1 MRSIGGSFIF
11 AYSSYNLNF
20 GIVHFLSCFHWLRRQ
35 TYDLPL
41 MINDLKKQILD
52 KAVQYFPEVQEIR
65 HHIHANPELSFHEHG
80 TSAFVA
86 DKLKGMGVAC
96 QQGIAGTGVVAL
108 ISGKNPDKRCIA
120 LRADMDA
127 LPIME
132 ANDVPYRS
140 RNDGVMHACG
150 HDVHTSCLLGAAH
163 ILQDLRDSF
172 EGTVKLIFQPGE
184 EKHPGGASI
193 MIKEGVLE
201 NPKPEAIFALHVFPH
216 LKTGETGFRAG
227 QYMASADEIYITI
240 QGRGGHA
247 ALPHQTVDPIA
258 ISALVITGLQQII
271 SRKGNPLIP
280 SVLTFGK
287 IQGGF
292 TTNVIPDKVEIL
304 GTFRTMDGQ
313 WRYEAHRWI
322 KEFTEQTC
330 AAYGAVALVEIPAGY
345 PSLFN
350 DPALTAKAEAW
361 AKEYVGET
369 NVHELEMRMAGEDF
383 SFYTHHVPGCFF
395 RIGTSPDG
403 KQFTAPVHNSHFDID
418 EESMKTGMGMMAW
431 CAVNAL
437 A

>member
-1 MRSIGGSFIF
+1 MT
-11 AYSSYNLNF
+11 
-20 GIVHFLSCFHWLRRQ
+20 H
-35 TYDLPL
+35 DLL
-41 MINDLKKQILD
+41 TQI
-52 KAVQYFPEVQEIR
+52 KAKAQEYFKEVQAIR
-65 HHIHANPELSFHEHG
+65 HHIHANPELSFHEYK
-80 TSAFVA
+80 TSAFVSE
-86 DKLKGMGVAC
+86 KLTSWGITHKT
-96 QQGIAGTGVVAL
+96 GIAGTGIVAL
-108 ISGKNPDKRCIA
+108 IEGKNPGKRCIA

-127 LPIME
+127 LPILE
-132 ANDVPYRS
+132 ANEVPYRS
-140 RNDGVMHACG
+140 QNNGVMHACG

-163 ILQDLRDSF
+163 ILYDLRDSW

-201 NPKPEAIFALHVFPH
+201 NPKPEAIFALHVYPH
-216 LKTGETGFRAG
+216 LPTGTTGFRAG

-240 QGRGGHA
+240 QGKGGHA
-247 ALPHQTVDPIA
+247 ALPHQTIDPIA

-292 TTNVIPDKVEIL
+292 ATNVIPDQVDIL
-304 GTFRTMDGQ
+304 GTFRTMDEK

-330 AAYGAVALVEIPAGY
+330 SAYGATAIVEIPSGY

-350 DPALTAKAEAW
+350 DPALTVRAESW
-361 AKEYVGET
+361 AKEYVGEQ
-369 NVHELEMRMAGEDF
+369 NVHELDMRMAGEDF

-395 RIGTSPDG
+395 RIGTSKAG
-403 KQFTAPVHNSHFDID
+403 KEFLAPVHNAHFDID

-431 CAVNAL
+431 CAVNSL

>member
-1 MRSIGGSFIF
+1 M
-11 AYSSYNLNF
+11 
-20 GIVHFLSCFHWLRRQ
+20 
-35 TYDLPL
+35 TYDH
-41 MINDLKKQILD
+41 IKKQILE
-52 KAVQYFPEVQEIR
+52 KAEQYFPEVQAIR
-65 HHIHANPELSFHEHG
+65 HYIHANPELSFHEHN
-80 TSAFVA
+80 TSAYVA
-86 DKLKGMGVAC
+86 EKLTSLGITHQTGV
-96 QQGIAGTGVVAL
+96 AGTGIVAL
-108 ISGKNPDKRCIA
+108 IAGKNPDKRCVA

-140 RNDGVMHACG
+140 LNNGIMHACG

-163 ILQDLRDSF
+163 ILNDLRDSF

-201 NPKPEAIFALHVFPH
+201 NPKPEAIFALHVYPH
-216 LKTGETGFRAG
+216 LPAGTTGFRAG

-240 QGRGGHA
+240 QGKGGHA
-247 ALPHQTVDPIA
+247 ALPHQTIDPIA

-292 TTNVIPDKVEIL
+292 ATNVIPDKVEIL
-304 GTFRTMDGQ
+304 GTFRTMNEQ

-330 AAYGAVALVEIPAGY
+330 AAYGAQALIEIPSGY
-345 PSLFN
+345 PALYN

-361 AKEYVGET
+361 AKEYVGDEH
-369 NVHELEMRMAGEDF
+369 VHELDMRMAAEDF
-383 SFYTHHVPGCFF
+383 SFYTQHVPGCFF
-395 RIGTSPDG
+395 RIGTSKED
-403 KQFTAPVHNSHFDID
+403 KEFITPVHNSHFDIN

-431 CAVNAL
+431 CAVKSL
-437 A
+437 Q

>member
-1 MRSIGGSFIF
+1 M
-11 AYSSYNLNF
+11 
-20 GIVHFLSCFHWLRRQ
+20 
-35 TYDLPL
+35 TY
-41 MINDLKKQILD
+41 DLKKQISE
-52 KAVQYFPEVQEIR
+52 KSEQYFSEVQAIR
-65 HHIHANPELSFHEHG
+65 HHIHANPELSFHEIK
-80 TSAFVA
+80 TSAYVA
-86 DKLKGMGVAC
+86 EKLKAIGITN
-96 QQGIAGTGVVAL
+96 QKSIAGTGIVAL
-108 ISGKNPDKRCIA
+108 IEGKNPGSRCIA

-127 LPIME
+127 LPIFE

-140 RNDGVMHACG
+140 QNNGVMHACG

-163 ILQDLRDSF
+163 ILYDLRDSW

-201 NPKPEAIFALHVFPH
+201 SPKPAAIFALHVYPH
-216 LKTGETGFRAG
+216 LRTGTTGFRAG

-240 QGRGGHA
+240 RGKGGHA
-247 ALPHQTVDPIA
+247 ALPHQTIDPIA

-292 TTNVIPDKVEIL
+292 ATNVIPDQVDIL
-304 GTFRTMDGQ
+304 GTFRTMDEK

-330 AAYGAVALVEIPAGY
+330 SAYGAEAIVEIPSGY

-350 DPALTAKAEAW
+350 DPELTAKAESW
-361 AKEYVGET
+361 AKEYVGES
-369 NVHELEMRMAGEDF
+369 NVHGLDMRMAGEDF

-395 RIGTSPDG
+395 RIGTSKDG
-403 KQFTAPVHNSHFDID
+403 KEFTAPVHNANFDID
-418 EESMKTGMGMMAW
+418 EESLKTGMGMLAW
-431 CAVNAL
+431 CAVNSL
-437 A
+437 M

>member
-1 MRSIGGSFIF
+1 
-11 AYSSYNLNF
+11 
-20 GIVHFLSCFHWLRRQ
+20 
-35 TYDLPL
+35 
-41 MINDLKKQILD
+41 MILTQI
-52 KAVQYFPEVQEIR
+52 KAKAEQYFSEVQAIR
-65 HHIHANPELSFHEHG
+65 HHIHANPELSFHEYK

-86 DKLKGMGVAC
+86 EKLASWGITHKT
-96 QQGIAGTGVVAL
+96 GIAGTGIVAL
-108 ISGKNPDKRCIA
+108 IEGRNPGKKCIA

-127 LPIME
+127 LPILE

-140 RNDGVMHACG
+140 QNNGVMHACG
-150 HDVHTSCLLGAAH
+150 HDVHTSCLLGAAR
-163 ILQDLRDSF
+163 ILYDLRDNW

-201 NPKPEAIFALHVFPH
+201 NPKPEAIFALHVYPH
-216 LKTGETGFRAG
+216 LPTGTTGFRAG

-240 QGRGGHA
+240 QGKGGHA
-247 ALPHQTVDPIA
+247 ALPHQTIDPIA
-258 ISALVITGLQQII
+258 ISALVLTGLQQII

-292 TTNVIPDKVEIL
+292 ATNVIPDQVDIL
-304 GTFRTMDGQ
+304 GTFRTMDEK

-322 KEFTEQTC
+322 KEYTEQTC
-330 AAYGAVALVEIPAGY
+330 AAYGAKAIVEIPAGY

-350 DPALTAKAEAW
+350 DPKLTASAASW
-361 AKEYVGET
+361 AKEYVGEA
-369 NVHELEMRMAGEDF
+369 NVHELDMRMAGEDF

-395 RIGTSPDG
+395 RIGTSKDG
-403 KQFTAPVHNSHFDID
+403 KQFTAPVHNAHFDID
-418 EESMKTGMGMMAW
+418 EESLKTGMGMMAW
-431 CAVNAL
+431 CAVNSL